1 MARIIKNSI
10 RCLECK
16 TVIESTHHH
25 DFVFCQCPEPSE
37 TRCAV
42 DGGTAYL
49 RRYGNGS
56 WEELSEYIYTSK
68 EISDLVESST
78 KKMTETL
85 SQLIDLNSEYIDE
98 VRKWKGVAGDLYN
111 GLQGKFDL
119 LIEAAARYELLVN
132 KWVIREAHSEP
143 DWADYNNENS

>member
-1 MARIIKNSI
+1 MPRIIKNSI
-10 RCLECK
+10 RCLGCQ

-42 DGGTAYL
+42 DGGNSYL
-49 RRYGNGS
+49 RRYGDGN

-68 EISDLVESST
+68 EIADLVEAST
-78 KKMTETL
+78 KKITEKL

-98 VRKWKGVAGDLYN
+98 VRKWKDIAGDLYN

-119 LIEAAARYELLVN
+119 LTEATVKYEMAVN
-132 KWVIREAHSEP
+132 KWVVRDVHGEP
-143 DWADYNNENS
+143 DWDTYGV